1 MKATPEALAAGAEPP
16 VVDEQALLP
25 QFSTSRDYALDLDAA
40 DILAPYRKQF
50 ELPVHANGQP
60 LIYLCGHSLGLA
72 PRAALDIVSEELAEW
87 AALGVTGHHTATRAW
102 IDYAQN
108 FTKGLQHLTGALA
121 DEVVAMNS
129 LTINLHLMMAS
140 FYRPVGMRD
149 KILIEEGAFSSDRHA
164 VLGQIGWHQLN
175 PDETLVEIAPRAG
188 EETLRIEDIEAKIAE
203 LGSSLALVLWP
214 GVQYRT
220 GQAFDVARITRAAH
234 AVGAVAG
241 FDLAHAIG
249 NLPLSLHDWNV
260 DFAVWCS
267 YKYLNAGPGAI
278 GGAFIH
284 EKLYAQEPH
293 RLSGWWGH
301 DPKTR
306 FQMQPGFEPANG
318 AAGWAVSNPPIFS
331 AAPLI
336 ASLEMFRAAGIEEL
350 RAKSVRLT
358 GYAERLLRAQ
368 VWRDVQIITPADP
381 AQRGAQLSLRVSGG
395 QRRGRRIFDALG
407 DHGIV
412 CDWRE
417 PDLIRIAPCPFYN
430 RFVDVHEMVEELADA
445 LREIT

>member
-1 MKATPEALAAGAEPP
+1 MNASPTVLAASTE
-16 VVDEQALLP
+16 LLP
-25 QFSTSRDYALDLDAA
+25 QFSTSRDFAQDCDAA

-50 ELPVHANGQP
+50 ELPLHSNGQP

-72 PRAALDIVSEELAEW
+72 PRAALDYVSEELAEW
-87 AALGVTGHHTATRAW
+87 AQLGVSGHHTATRPW

-108 FTKGLQHLTGALA
+108 LTKGLQHVTGALA
-121 DEVVAMNS
+121 SEVVAMNS

-149 KILIEEGAFSSDRHA
+149 KILIESGAFSSDRHA
-164 VLGQIGWHQLN
+164 ILGQLSWHKLD
-175 PDETLVEIAPRAG
+175 PEETLIELNPRAG
-188 EETLRIEDIEAKIAE
+188 EETLRIDDIEAAIDRHGNE
-203 LGSSLALVLWP
+203 LAMVLWP

-220 GQAFDVARITRAAH
+220 GQAFDCARIAGAAH
-234 AVGAVAG
+234 RVGAIAG
-241 FDLAHAIG
+241 FDMAHAIG
-249 NLPLSLHDWNV
+249 NLPLKLHDWDA

-278 GGAFIH
+278 GGCFVH
-284 EKLYAQEPH
+284 ERNFANAPS

-301 DPKTR
+301 EPQTR
-306 FQMQPGFEPANG
+306 FQMLPEFRPATG

-336 ASLEMFRAAGIEEL
+336 ASLEMFRSADIGEL
-350 RAKSVRLT
+350 RAKSIRLAAYT
-358 GYAERLLRAQ
+358 SRLLREHAGG
-368 VWRDVQIITPADP
+368 DIQIITPDAPED
-381 AQRGAQLSLRVSGG
+381 RGCQLSLRVSGG
-395 QRRGRRIFDALG
+395 PRRGRRIFDALG

-417 PDLIRIAPCPFYN
+417 PDIIRIAPAPLFN
-430 RFVDVHEMVEELADA
+430 RFIDIFELVEELASA
-445 LREIT
+445 LKEIS

>member
-1 MKATPEALAAGAEPP
+1 MNASPRDL
-16 VVDEQALLP
+16 QADSDPLP
-25 QFSTSRDYALDLDAA
+25 QFSTSREFALDCDAA

-50 ELPVHANGQP
+50 ELPVNASGQP
-60 LIYLCGHSLGLA
+60 LTYLCGHSLGLA
-72 PRAALDIVSEELAEW
+72 PRAALDYVSEELADW
-87 AALGVTGHHTATRAW
+87 AALGVGGHHTATRPW

-108 FTKGLQHLTGALA
+108 FTKGLQHLTGAQPN
-121 DEVVAMNS
+121 EVVAMNS
-129 LTINLHLMMAS
+129 LTINLHLMIAS

-149 KILIEEGAFSSDRHA
+149 KILIEAGAFSSDRHA
-164 VLGQIGWHQLN
+164 ILGQLSWHKLDAEQS
-175 PDETLVEIAPRAG
+175 LVELQPHNG
-188 EETLRIEDIEAKIAE
+188 DETLRIEDIEAKIAE

-306 FQMQPGFEPANG
+306 FQMQPDFEPANG

-395 QRRGRRIFDALG
+395 
-407 DHGIV
+407 
-412 CDWRE
+412 
-417 PDLIRIAPCPFYN
+417 
-430 RFVDVHEMVEELADA
+430 
-445 LREIT
+445 

>member
-1 MKATPEALAAGAEPP
+1 MNASPQDVSASNE
-16 VVDEQALLP
+16 LLP
-25 QFSTSRDYALDLDAA
+25 QFSTSRDFAQDCDAA
-40 DILAPYRKQF
+40 DILAPYRRQF
-50 ELPVHANGQP
+50 ELPVGANGVP

-72 PRAALDIVSEELAEW
+72 PRAALDYVSEELADW
-87 AALGVTGHHTATRAW
+87 AALGVAGHHTATRPW

-108 FTKGLQHLTGALA
+108 FSKGLQHVTGALA
-121 DEVVAMNS
+121 SEVVAMNS

-149 KILIEEGAFSSDRHA
+149 KVLIEAGAFSSDRHA
-164 VLGQIGWHQLN
+164 ILGQLSWHKL
-175 PDETLVEIAPRAG
+175 DETETLIELAPRPG
-188 EETLRIEDIEAKIAE
+188 EETLRVDDIEAKIEE
-203 LGSSLALVLWP
+203 LGSELALVLWP

-220 GQAFDVARITRAAH
+220 GQAFDCARIARAAH
-234 AVGAVAG
+234 DQGAIVGL
-241 FDLAHAIG
+241 DLAHAIG
-249 NLPLSLHDWNV
+249 NLPLKLHEWDV

-284 EKLYAQEPH
+284 ERHFGQAPS

-301 DPKTR
+301 EPQTR
-306 FQMQPGFEPANG
+306 FQMAPEFRAAPG

-331 AAPLI
+331 AAPLL
-336 ASLEMFRAAGIEEL
+336 AALEMFRAAGVGEL

-358 GYAERLLRAQ
+358 AYADRLIRALA
-368 VWRDVQIITPADP
+368 RDVQIITPESP
-381 AQRGAQLSLRVSGG
+381 EERGCMLSLRIVGG
-395 QRRGRRIFDALG
+395 PRRGRRIFDALA

-417 PDLIRIAPCPFYN
+417 PDIIRIAPTPLYN
-430 RFVDVHEMVEELADA
+430 RFIDIYELVDTLSAA
-445 LREIT
+445 LKEIT

>member
-1 MKATPEALAAGAEPP
+1 MNASPTLVADAE
-16 VVDEQALLP
+16 LLP
-25 QFSTSRDYALDLDAA
+25 QFSTSRDFAQDCDAA

-50 ELPVHANGQP
+50 ELPRHANGRP

-72 PRAALDIVSEELAEW
+72 PRAALDYVSEELAEW
-87 AALGVTGHHTATRAW
+87 AQLGVAGHHTATRPW

-108 FTKGLQHLTGALA
+108 LTKGLQHVTGALA
-121 DEVVAMNS
+121 SEVIAMNS

-149 KILIEEGAFSSDRHA
+149 KVLIEAGAFSSDRHA
-164 VLGQIGWHQLN
+164 ILGQLSWHKLDPN
-175 PDETLVEIAPRAG
+175 GTLIELGPRAS
-188 EETLRIEDIEAKIAE
+188 EEILRIEDIEAAIEACGNE
-203 LGSSLALVLWP
+203 LAMVLWP

-220 GQAFDVARITRAAH
+220 GQAFDCARIASAAH
-234 AVGAVAG
+234 RVGAIAG

-249 NLPLSLHDWNV
+249 NIPLSLHEWDV

-278 GGAFIH
+278 GGAFVH
-284 EKLYAQEPH
+284 ERHFASSPA

-301 DPKTR
+301 EPQTR
-306 FQMQPGFEPANG
+306 FQMLPAFRPAAG

-336 ASLEMFRAAGIEEL
+336 ASLEMFRAADIREL
-350 RAKSVRLT
+350 RAKSIRLT
-358 GYAERLLRAQ
+358 AYAARLLRER
-368 VWRDVQIITPADP
+368 VGRDIQIITPDAPDE
-381 AQRGAQLSLRVSGG
+381 RGCQLSLRVNGG
-395 QRRGRRIFDALG
+395 ARRGRRIFDALA
-407 DHGIV
+407 DHAIV

-417 PDLIRIAPCPFYN
+417 PDIIRIAPTPLYN
-430 RFVDVHEMVEELADA
+430 RFIDVFELVEELATA
-445 LREIT
+445 LKEIA

>member
-1 MKATPEALAAGAEPP
+1 MNASASALSAEA
-16 VVDEQALLP
+16 ALLP
-25 QFSTSRDYALDLDAA
+25 EFSVSLDYALDCDAA

-50 ELPVHANGQP
+50 ELPRGKNGEA

-72 PRAALDIVSEELAEW
+72 PRAALDYVSEELAEW
-87 AALGVTGHHTATRAW
+87 AEMGVVGHHAATRPW

-108 FTKGLQHLTGALA
+108 FTKGLVHVTGALPS
-121 DEVVAMNS
+121 EVVAMNS

-140 FYRPVGMRD
+140 FYRPVGLRD
-149 KILIEEGAFSSDRHA
+149 KILIEAGAFSSDRHA
-164 VLGQIGWHQLN
+164 ILGQVGWHKLEAE
-175 PDETLVEIAPRAG
+175 DVLVELAPRRG
-188 EETLRIEDIEAKIAE
+188 EETLRLEDIEAKIAE
-203 LGSSLALVLWP
+203 LDSELALVLWP

-220 GQAFDVARITRAAH
+220 GQAFDCAAIARAAH
-234 AVGAVAG
+234 EVGALAG

-278 GGAFIH
+278 GGCFVH
-284 EKLYAQEPH
+284 EKHFASAPS

-301 DPKTR
+301 EPQTR
-306 FQMQPGFEPANG
+306 FQMMPEFRPAAG

-336 ASLEMFRAAGIEEL
+336 ASLDMFRQAGIEDL
-350 RAKSVRLT
+350 RAKSMRLT
-358 GYAERLLRAQ
+358 AYAEKLLLERCGADI
-368 VWRDVQIITPADP
+368 RIITPP
-381 AQRGAQLSLRVSGG
+381 APAERGCQLSFRVAGG
-395 QRRGRRIFDALG
+395 SRRGRRVFDALSAR
-407 DHGIV
+407 GIM

-417 PDLIRIAPCPFYN
+417 PDIIRIAPAPLYN
-430 RFVDVHEMVEELADA
+430 RFVDVFELVEQLSLA
-445 LREIT
+445 LKEIG